1 MSGPEYSSLP
11 ATDID
16 NISGD
21 IFVPSVEADTNT
33 LDEPVSATLVSC
45 LNSPTDDYKG
55 ALNQVFSSLSKQI
68 YDCFSF

>member
-55 ALNQVFSSLSKQI
+55 ALNQGLVM
-68 YDCFSF
+68 SFKANL